1 MARAKS
7 SVTVLATNTVSASVS
22 TASADATPSRRNTA
36 AATMP
41 STTGPRKLRRRL
53 SSEARRHA
61 MSGPTPIKKMS
72 DRKSGMF
79 TELKNGAPT
88 LTFTPRTASDRSG
101 TLWIVRPLVEGSA
114 ATRKTLFKRKVDSRE
129 TTESSVP

>member
-1 MARAKS
+1 
-7 SVTVLATNTVSASVS
+7 
-22 TASADATPSRRNTA
+22 
-36 AATMP
+36 
-41 STTGPRKLRRRL
+41 
-53 SSEARRHA
+53 

-101 TLWIVRPLVEGSA
+101 NTVPKNTVNAA